1 MQWKDLNNLIILFL
15 FNNEL
20 TYPNYNQVAYY
31 SKGLMWNQGSIM
43 KSTVHDIKGHGDKD
57 KRRNVLSWSYVVW
70 KNSNKGFIPSH
81 LHCLPLKMHSTW
93 KNWKIRHEGSTSFP
107 FPKQWVGTLGPDSK
121 LALGTRLLLIITG
134 HNVLP
139 SSHQL
144 IKAITESFTE
154 SISLA

>member
-1 MQWKDLNNLIILFL
+1 MSWHTPTTTKLPTTQKDWCETKEASWNPLFMTSRVMGTKTKGEMYCLEVML
-15 FNNEL
+15 FERTL
-20 TYPNYNQVAYY
+20 TRA
-31 SKGLMWNQGSIM
+31 
-43 KSTVHDIKGHGDKD
+43 
-57 KRRNVLSWSYVVW
+57 LSHPIYTA
-70 KNSNKGFIPSH
+70 
-81 LHCLPLKMHSTW
+81 CLSRCTPHE

-107 FPKQWVGTLGPDSK
+107 LPKQWIGTLGPDSK